1 MPVSLRA
8 VIFDFDGLI
17 IDTEGVILR
26 AWQEEFSRHGV
37 EFPFERWV
45 RANVGTIKGEPG
57 YLDEYDELE
66 ALVGSAVDR
75 DAILDRRVALHDE
88 MLANPVP
95 NPGVREWIDGA
106 VDRGFALAVA
116 SSSASHWVEGLLAKM
131 GLRDRFA
138 CVSTRDDVGGRGKPD
153 PAVYVNALGGLG
165 VDAASAVA
173 LEDSPPGVAAATA
186 AGIFTVAV
194 PSEVTGVLDFS
205 HADLVV
211 ESLAAFTLDDLLAV
225 HRRP

>member
-1 MPVSLRA
+1 MSLRA
-8 VIFDFDGLI
+8 LIFDFDGLI

-45 RANVGTIKGEPG
+45 RTNVGTIKGEPG
-57 YLDEYDELE
+57 YVDEYDELE
-66 ALVGSAVDR
+66 ALVGAAVDR
-75 DAILDRRVALHDE
+75 DAILARRVALHDE
-88 MLANPVP
+88 LLASPVP

-106 VDRGFALAVA
+106 LDRGLALGVA
-116 SSSASHWVEGLLAKM
+116 SSSARHWVERLLTEM
-131 GLRDRFA
+131 GLRDGFA

-153 PAVYVNALGGLG
+153 PAVYLNALAGLG
-165 VDAASAVA
+165 VDASGAVA
-173 LEDSPPGVAAATA
+173 LEDSPPGVAAAEA

-194 PSEVTGVLDFS
+194 PSEVTRSLDFS

-211 ESLAAFTLDDLLAV
+211 ESLASFTLDDLLAV
-225 HRRP
+225 RRDP